1 MNLNHPNIEK
11 AFDWLQKTDGTNA
24 LSAEEH
30 CETRDV
36 FEGRLI
42 RMASTME
49 KKSTL
54 SGVAAIVFGIV
65 GELGN
70 NAFDHNIGK
79 WRDKPG
85 IYYVY
90 DLKNRFAVIADR
102 GQGVLASL
110 KRIRPTLKN
119 ESEAVELA
127 FRERISGRAPESRG
141 NGLKFVEK
149 NVLDKKFQLYFS
161 SGDAVYDI
169 PNHSTKD
176 AEKMVLKGV
185 IVVLFF

>member
-1 MNLNHPNIEK
+1 MNLNYPTIEK
-11 AFDWLQKTDGTNA
+11 AFDWLERADGTGV
-24 LSAEEH
+24 LSSSEH

-42 RMASTME
+42 RMASTMAR
-49 KKSTL
+49 KKEL
-54 SGVAAIVFGIV
+54 EAISSIAFGIV

-79 WRDKPG
+79 WRDEPG
-85 IYYVY
+85 VYYVY
-90 DLKNRFAVIADR
+90 DLENRFAVIADR

-110 KRIRPTLKN
+110 KRIRATLKN

-161 SGDAVYDI
+161 SGDAVYVI
-169 PNHSTKD
+169 PNHSTK
-176 AEKMVLKGV
+176 KLKNLMLKGV
-185 IVVLFF
+185 IAVLFF